1 MTRQLQHKRWA
12 QASSFGS
19 VKSSWQTTHSMS
31 DVPTDTAA
39 DAMVRHSQN
48 LERKKKIKGKYTSLK
63 HYSDLGNN
71 SVKIQQ
77 QKKKERKKSNL
88 VRFG

>member
-1 MTRQLQHKRWA
+1 
-12 QASSFGS
+12 
-19 VKSSWQTTHSMS
+19 MS

-77 QKKKERKKSNL
+77 QKKKEKKKAILLDL
-88 VRFG
+88 VNPRLPPKRCCIARYESQEVG